1 MVFGVKSAAVGTKG
15 AVINMII
22 NRSLTFSFVDMTWFD
37 SEGKYHILCWVSIL
51 KIITM

>member
-22 NRSLTFSFVDMTWFD
+22 HRLMTFSVVDMIQ
-37 SEGKYHILCWVSIL
+37 KVN
-51 KIITM
+51 IIY